1 LAAAFEADSA
11 LISVGTLDAMN
22 GILLV
27 LIVVVLAAIVFAVYR
42 SSKASGNRNAAS
54 LADAKADARR
64 LIERLGGQV
73 INLTGTDDAS
83 KQALADASER
93 YTAAGSQIEQATT
106 AKQALL
112 AKESAMEGLYY
123 VRAARVAMG
132 MDPGPELES
141 LSGQKSAGTVTE
153 DRRID
158 FEGREVEASPTPSQ
172 RTPNYYPG
180 GRVAGRPVPAGWY
193 SEPWWKPA
201 LRAGA
206 WGLGSVLLF
215 DAMFSGMHG
224 VDYGAQGFENGY
236 GDGFQQGF
244 DQGQLDGGQDMG
256 GSGDGGGWGGDS
268 WGGGGGDSGG
278 GWGGD
283 SGGGWGGDS
292 WGGGGGDFGGG
303 DFGGGDFG
311 GF

>member
-1 LAAAFEADSA
+1 MSSTL
-11 LISVGTLDAMN
+11 LI
-22 GILLV
+22 LV
-27 LIVVVLAAIVFAVYR
+27 IVVVAAIGFLVYATQ
-42 SSKASGNRNAAS
+42 KASGRRNAES

-64 LIERLGGQV
+64 VIERLGGQV
-73 INLTGTDDAS
+73 IGLTGTDDAS

-112 AKESAMEGLYY
+112 AKESAVEGLYY

-132 MDPGPELES
+132 IDPGPELDE
-141 LSGQKSAGTVTE
+141 LSGQRSAGTVTE

-158 FEGREVEASPTPSQ
+158 FEGRQIEASPTPSQ
-172 RTPNYYPG
+172 NTPNYYPG

-201 LRAGA
+201 LVAGA

-215 DAMFSGMHG
+215 DAMFSGMSG
-224 VDYGAQGFENGY
+224 VDYGAQGFESGY

-244 DQGQLDGGQDMG
+244 DQGQLDSGGGDWGDQG
-256 GSGDGGGWGGDS
+256 GDFGGGGGDGWGGDS
-268 WGGGGGDSGG
+268 W
-278 GWGGD
+278 
-283 SGGGWGGDS
+283 
-292 WGGGGGDFGGG
+292 GGGDFGGG
-303 DFGGGDFG
+303 DFGGDFG

>member
-1 LAAAFEADSA
+1 
-11 LISVGTLDAMN
+11 MN
-22 GILLV
+22 GFLLV
-27 LIVVVLAAIVFAVYR
+27 LIVVVLAAIVFAVYS

-73 INLTGTDDAS
+73 INLTGADDAS

-153 DRRID
+153 DRRIE
-158 FEGREVEASPTPSQ
+158 FEGREVEASPAPSQ

-201 LRAGA
+201 LVAGA

-224 VDYGAQGFENGY
+224 VDYGAQGFESGY

-244 DQGQLDGGQDMG
+244 DQGQLDAGQDTGGQDMDS
-256 GSGDGGGWGGDS
+256 SGDGGGWGGDS

-283 SGGGWGGDS
+283 SW
-292 WGGGGGDFGGG
+292 GGGGDFGGG